1 MDGFPVQPDRG
12 RLSVFLRRRRPKAA
26 AFARLEAPASGQP
39 RSIRA
44 CPARSLAAS
53 LALLA
58 TVSVGLPLR
67 GVPAAPAQEYGLGSE
82 PGEAELRALDISIS
96 PDGEGLPA
104 GRGAVDQGAE
114 VYSIRCAECHGDS
127 GQGGDAEALAGGL
140 RTLRSP
146 RPLKTVGSYWPF
158 APTVWDYVNRAMP
171 FDRPGMLTTDQVYS
185 VVAYVLFLNGI
196 VERTAELN
204 EGNLADIIMPN
215 RDSFVPAE
223 NLDPVVEPSR
233 PGARG
238 E

>member
-12 RLSVFLRRRRPKAA
+12 RLSVFLRRRRLKPA
-26 AFARLEAPASGQP
+26 AFAWLEAPYSVQP
-39 RSIRA
+39 RSIRVF
-44 CPARSLAAS
+44 PARSLAAS

-58 TVSVGLPLR
+58 AVSVGLPLR
-67 GVPAAPAQEYGLGSE
+67 GVPAATAQGYGLGLT
-82 PGEAELRALDISIS
+82 PGEAEVSAWDISIS
-96 PDGEGLPA
+96 QDGEGLPV
-104 GRGAVDQGAE
+104 GRGTVEQGSE

-127 GQGGDAEALAGGL
+127 GEGGDAEALAGGH

-146 RPLKTVGSYWPF
+146 RPLKTVGSYWPY

-204 EGNLADIIMPN
+204 EGNLAEVIMPN
-215 RDSFVPAE
+215 RDSFVPAAD
-223 NLDPVVEPSR
+223 LDPVVEPSR
-233 PGARG
+233 PGARAH
-238 E
+238 